1 MLKGFCWG
9 NRRKSNRLEELRKII
24 LKWIFKK
31 LDASVDEI
39 DLSQDWDRR
48 RALVKTVN
56 ETFRIHRRETD

>member
-1 MLKGFCWG
+1 
-9 NRRKSNRLEELRKII
+9 LEELRKII